1 MALDCWKIFLCGT
14 EFILFQFAV
23 LDYWFGKLK
32 HYIILLHICWNIK
45 MSGDIVSLFQK
56 YASKKLQASHEVVA
70 VTYVLFILIAFGNL
84 YTDVAT
90 CYIYSG

>member
-1 MALDCWKIFLCGT
+1 
-14 EFILFQFAV
+14 
-23 LDYWFGKLK
+23 
-32 HYIILLHICWNIK
+32 

-56 YASKKLQASHEVVA
+56 YASKKLQTSHEVVA